1 MQLRPD
7 LPFQAEETVL
17 SWTARL
23 AGFHTGGRLVPFLN
37 DLGIAPNRLSAGDE
51 EALQRLS
58 AKAGQDLSCLR
69 LNAIKRIT
77 PRQYRLRG
85 EVFSAEFTTGP
96 VTRFCP
102 RCLAEDA
109 AGRGRSATMRMHR
122 LDWLL
127 QPVRVCPHHS
137 LPLVERRTGDWD
149 DVLHELSVLVPETRE
164 QLLRLADVS
173 GFAKQSELQDYV
185 VARLRGGNGPEWLD
199 RQSIEQA
206 VRATEMLGA
215 VLAFGPEAKPGDL
228 GMLDWVRAADSGWP
242 YVSEGEPGI
251 RKALEHLQ
259 EDAKGRGRAWLSR
272 TAVFGMLYRWL
283 SSKKLRKDPG
293 EIREI
298 LRRHI
303 VDTMDVA
310 PGESVLG
317 KVIQNPKLCS
327 VTTLAKSD
335 RVHALTLRDVLISR
349 EALERGAASRS
360 CGELLV
366 DARVGRKASD
376 AIRWAVPF
384 TRAGDILNASRP
396 MVSTL
401 IEIGALSQV
410 RLDGE
415 ARGKLS
421 RSIDE
426 REMRELLRRL
436 ENLVPEVVER
446 APPGMATISQC
457 LERSRLTNEQVLRR
471 LLSGQVR
478 RVFRLVDVAG
488 LRGVVI
494 DLKEFSTP
502 AALPVP
508 GMSTE
513 MVMLVLGLNRA
524 AINSLIRE
532 REGGSL
538 LEVVD
543 VQGEY
548 GKWVFPEALDRFRE
562 RFVFG
567 HRLEL
572 EYRIKR
578 YAAKS
583 LLDAYGVKPL
593 FNPREFGATIYH
605 RADLP
610 PEITERRT

>member
-1 MQLRPD
+1 M
-7 LPFQAEETVL
+7 
-17 SWTARL
+17 
-23 AGFHTGGRLVPFLN
+23 PFLN
-37 DLGIAPNRLSAGDE
+37 DLGIAQNRLSAGCE
-51 EALQRLS
+51 EALLRLS
-58 AKAGQDLSCLR
+58 AKAGQDLSRLR
-69 LNAIKRIT
+69 RNAITRIGL
-77 PRQYRLRG
+77 RQYRLRH
-85 EVFSAEFTTGP
+85 ETFSAGFTTGA

-102 RCLAEDA
+102 ACLAADDA
-109 AGRGRSATMRMHR
+109 GGGRSATVRMHR
-122 LDWLL
+122 FEWLL
-127 QPVRVCPHHS
+127 QPVRICPHHS
-137 LPLVERRTGDWD
+137 LPLIERRRGDWD
-149 DVLHELSVLVPETRE
+149 DFLHELPVLVPETRE
-164 QLLRLADVS
+164 QLLRMADAS
-173 GFAKQSELQDYV
+173 SSATQSQLQGYV
-185 VARLRGGNGPEWLD
+185 TTRLQGGNGPEWLD

-215 VLAFGPEAKPGDL
+215 VLAFGPGAKPGDL

-242 YVSEGEPGI
+242 YVSQGEPGI

-283 SSKKLRKDPG
+283 SSNKLRKDPG
-293 EIREI
+293 EISDI
-298 LRRHI
+298 LRRYI

-310 PGESVLG
+310 PGEGVLG
-317 KVIQNPKLCS
+317 KVVQNPKLCS

-335 RVHALTLRDVLISR
+335 GVHALTLRDVLISR
-349 EALERGAASRS
+349 GALERGAASRS

-366 DARVGRKASD
+366 DAGVGRKASD

-436 ENLVPEVVER
+436 KNLVPEVVER
-446 APPGMATISQC
+446 VPPDMATISQC

-471 LLSGQVR
+471 LLSGHLR
-478 RVFRLVDVAG
+478 RVCRLEGVG
-488 LRGVVI
+488 GFKGVVL
-494 DLKEFSTP
+494 DPKEFSTP
-502 AALPVP
+502 GNLPLP
-508 GMSTE
+508 GMSLE
-513 MVMLVLGLNRA
+513 MAMVMFGLNRA
-524 AINSLIRE
+524 AINSLVRP
-532 REGGSL
+532 RDGGAL
-538 LEVVD
+538 LDAIE
-543 VQGEY
+543 VQGRY
-548 GKWVFPEALDRFRE
+548 GKWVLPEALDRFRD

-578 YAAKS
+578 PAAKS
-583 LLDAYGVKPL
+583 LLDANGVEPL
-593 FNPREFGATIYH
+593 FNPREFGAMIYR

-610 PEITERRT
+610 SELSRRRS